1 MPIGIAFIRGI
12 NVGGKNLLP
21 MADLRAMC
29 EGLGRRDAQTYIQ
42 SGNLVFRA
50 GTREL
55 ANAAAAL
62 EGAIEKK
69 CGFRPRVVVRT
80 LDELRAVVAQSPFA
94 SRRGLLTD
102 RLLVMFLTAPHAAS
116 AQRTLDAIGDVPEEV
131 RLAGREAYLYFPNGI
146 ARPKLPMA
154 TVERAVG
161 VPGTCRNWNTI
172 GKLVE
177 MGEDRAQG
185 EDDGEAWAHLGWA
198 GTSPAFRRRGAQSAL
213 IAARVSRAA
222 ELGATWCTSETINAP
237 GMDTSY
243 RNLQRCGFTP
253 VIQ

>member
-1 MPIGIAFIRGI
+1 MPIGVAFIRGI

-29 EGLGRRDAQTYIQ
+29 GRLGLRDAQTYIQ

-50 GTREL
+50 GTREVSR
-55 ANAAAAL
+55 AASVL
-62 EGAIEKK
+62 EAAIEQAR
-69 CGFRPRVVVRT
+69 GFRPSVVVRT
-80 LDELRAVVAQSPFA
+80 LDELRAMVAQSPFV

-116 AQRTLDAIGDVPEEV
+116 AQRTLEAIGDVPEEV
-131 RLAGREAYLYFPNGI
+131 RLAGRDVYLHFPNGI

-177 MGEDRAQG
+177 MGEAL
-185 EDDGEAWAHLGWA
+185 EATARE
-198 GTSPAFRRRGAQSAL
+198 GT
-213 IAARVSRAA
+213 
-222 ELGATWCTSETINAP
+222 
-237 GMDTSY
+237 
-243 RNLQRCGFTP
+243 
-253 VIQ
+253 